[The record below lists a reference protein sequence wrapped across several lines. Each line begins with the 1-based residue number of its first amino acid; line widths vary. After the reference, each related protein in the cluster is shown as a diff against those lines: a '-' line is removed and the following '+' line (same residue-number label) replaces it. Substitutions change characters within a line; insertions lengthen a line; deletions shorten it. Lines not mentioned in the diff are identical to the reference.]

1 MELGHEDSD
10 WKQKDEFKPDSVIKE
25 KIAPKICKIGN
36 DGD

>member
-25 KIAPKICKIGN
+25 KRDPKVCKIGN
-36 DGD
+36 DDD